1 MRMIQSLLMCA
12 VILGLWLPSVSL
24 AIEEAGAKAT
34 AQDVQRLWERHWR
47 VYAQRC
53 AQFED
58 EFICAPGF
66 DKRYPSS
73 AGVTVRQ
80 VEAKLS
86 EKIKVGG
93 HGVVMTKTVR
103 PPIAEA
109 QAVAL
114 PIPKIKIGEY
124 GFLASAEVVEVLG
137 PKSMVV
143 EDLYLIDPAVYKK
156 DYRADRAKARQA
168 EDSDAAEASLA
179 YIYTHRDA
187 LIERQK
193 DKRHKRIVLRLEGY
207 PTQGLTEGDRWA
219 GPKGQ
224 GFSVLIAHSEY
235 YGSKRRQ
242 KQRAVAVAVD
252 QIKWGLDEQT
262 FVSLLEARGL
272 TRQSF
277 VSLVMEKMAEGDPET
292 AEQQVFAAL
301 LPVLEDPP
309 NDEDEPDQA
318 LEDVDEGSSAEEG
331 DAGIDADDND
341 AESE

>member
-12 VILGLWLPSVSL
+12 VILGIWLPSVSL

-207 PTQGLTEGDRWA
+207 PTQGLT
-219 GPKGQ
+219 
-224 GFSVLIAHSEY
+224 
-235 YGSKRRQ
+235 
-242 KQRAVAVAVD
+242 
-252 QIKWGLDEQT
+252 
-262 FVSLLEARGL
+262 
-272 TRQSF
+272 RQSF

-309 NDEDEPDQA
+309 NDQDEPDQA
-318 LEDVDEGSSAEEG
+318 LEDVDEGTPAEEG

-341 AESE
+341 AVSD